1 MTTDQGQRT
10 KRKYTVTDKV
20 LAANRLNLEKAR
32 AVDKKIRYRATPK
45 RLEGSRASLIK
56 ARQSPNYKPYVR
68 YGLRA
73 VDLRQSA
80 LQVGETLEDYD
91 RHTQLVERVL
101 PANRQRLHNGVRG
114 LAQALWRRRRLFGSR
129 VHRETLSFYLELEK
143 VGVWGLCPA
152 SVQTMSFAT
161 WHLFME
167 GEHPRQETMME
178 CLDKRLVRVAEAYLA
193 DYTRDLVHLGVWGK
207 HVFRADFL
215 DQPPEV
221 IGNGLLGRSKVKRR
235 LQKGLG
241 KAMKAAALFAW
252 VLKVARLTKSGLLKA
267 WVERG
272 YPLPDPRREEDFALH
287 LGLMEAAFLGN
298 KDAGFGLGMA
308 EVGSGRSAPAS
319 DIGSPTSELDA
330 RVAKFKARYPEL
342 YQAVRTLAETTWQRL
357 RVFVGQAEKEAKELR
372 ETLERA
378 AAGTLGPGKKS
389 LKELWREARDRRLAQ
404 LPRDP
409 IDEALW
415 ANYQEALEKAKAEK
429 RKRQA
434 GSKKQEDGAQK
445 QKPESAAG
453 APPASEPSP
462 APNSESRIPDP
473 GQEGQ
478 SPIDNHPSAIPSP
491 SGAEPE
497 PRASASGQAPAT
509 SQSEAPNS
517 EAEIPNPGQEQ
528 PEQSSTGNHPS
539 AIPSPSG
546 AEPEPRASASGQAPA
561 TSQSE
566 APKPEA
572 EIPNPGQE
580 QPEQSSIDNH
590 QSAIPSPSGAEPEP
604 RASASG
610 QASATSQSEA
620 PKPEPRNPN
629 PGGSEQSSIDN
640 HQSQIPS
647 PGPRIPNFRQ
657 QQLDGMRLQWRVERL
672 IGVFLC
678 SEAYPAFKAAAECNH
693 RVEKAFQDLERA
705 LQDALPPVEDV
716 GSQRSAVGSKP

>member
-1 MTTDQGQRT
+1 MTTENGQRV
-10 KRKYTVTDKV
+10 KRKYTVSDKV

-80 LQVGETLEDYD
+80 LQVGETLEEYD

-101 PANRQRLHNGVRG
+101 PANRQRLYNGVRG

-167 GEHPRQETMME
+167 GEHPRQEQMMD

-235 LQKGLG
+235 LQKGIS

-252 VLKVARLTKSGLLKA
+252 VLKVTRLTKSGLLKA
-267 WVERG
+267 WVQAG
-272 YPLPDPRREEDFALH
+272 YLLPDPRREEDFALH
-287 LGLMEAAFLGN
+287 LRLMEAAFLGN
-298 KDAGFGLGMA
+298 KDAGFNLETGDSQLETGDA
-308 EVGSGRSAPAS
+308 KQAS
-319 DIGSPTSELDA
+319 LEA

-357 RVFVGQAEKEAKELR
+357 RVFVGQAEKEGKELR

-415 ANYQEALEKAKAEK
+415 ANYQEALEKAKA
-429 RKRQA
+429 
-434 GSKKQEDGAQK
+434 G
-445 QKPESAAG
+445 
-453 APPASEPSP
+453 
-462 APNSESRIPDP
+462 
-473 GQEGQ
+473 
-478 SPIDNHPSAIPSP
+478 
-491 SGAEPE
+491 
-497 PRASASGQAPAT
+497 
-509 SQSEAPNS
+509 
-517 EAEIPNPGQEQ
+517 
-528 PEQSSTGNHPS
+528 
-539 AIPSPSG
+539 
-546 AEPEPRASASGQAPA
+546 
-561 TSQSE
+561 
-566 APKPEA
+566 
-572 EIPNPGQE
+572 
-580 QPEQSSIDNH
+580 
-590 QSAIPSPSGAEPEP
+590 
-604 RASASG
+604 
-610 QASATSQSEA
+610 
-620 PKPEPRNPN
+620 
-629 PGGSEQSSIDN
+629 
-640 HQSQIPS
+640 
-647 PGPRIPNFRQ
+647 
-657 QQLDGMRLQWRVERL
+657 
-672 IGVFLC
+672 
-678 SEAYPAFKAAAECNH
+678 
-693 RVEKAFQDLERA
+693 
-705 LQDALPPVEDV
+705 
-716 GSQRSAVGSKP
+716 